1 MLHVVADPTS
11 LHRLDKPKFVP
22 LAQMRLI
29 KVVIGTADPNF
40 IGVGFDH
47 GAHFKQDKFLAERG
61 LNTDRVV
68 RIVCLIVDQDVAL
81 RVPRTHLV
89 PEDFAAA
96 TSLIDLGVV
105 EASKLIKGNLTVSVK
120 DQDWQEGILLQILDQ
135 KVITVTVLLSVEGK
149 DGESRRAKLC
159 IDEFINLERM
169 EEGLSVAHSD
179 HLCDFLD
186 ELFDSRVMPSVT
198 FVQSLEVT
206 Q

>member
-1 MLHVVADPTS
+1 
-11 LHRLDKPKFVP
+11 
-22 LAQMRLI
+22 MRLI

-159 IDEFINLERM
+159 IDELINLERM